1 MLELAKKP
9 LTQSEFL
16 VGLLG
21 QIVAAG
27 KAQHMTAADI
37 AIRAGLAPQTIS
49 RMKARQSGDFGAV
62 ANMAAV
68 VGLQLT
74 LTHRSSVAGRI
85 AAGAFFD

>member
-1 MLELAKKP
+1 MLKLAKKP
-9 LTQSEFL
+9 LTQSDLL
-16 VGLLG
+16 VDLLG

-27 KAQHMTAADI
+27 KAQNMTSADI

-68 VGLQLT
+68 VGLELALT
-74 LTHRSSVAGRI
+74 DKSSTAGRI
-85 AAGAFFD
+85 VAGAFFE

>member
-1 MLELAKKP
+1 MLKLAKKP
-9 LTQSEFL
+9 LTQSELL
-16 VGLLG
+16 VDLLG

-27 KAQHMTAADI
+27 KEQNMTAADI
-37 AIRAGLAPQTIS
+37 AIRAGLAPPTIS

-74 LTHRSSVAGRI
+74 LTDKSSTAGRI
-85 AAGAFFD
+85 AAGAFFE

>member
-1 MLELAKKP
+1 MLKLAKKP
-9 LTQSEFL
+9 LTHSDLL
-16 VGLLG
+16 VNLLG
-21 QIVAAG
+21 RIVAAG
-27 KAQHMTAADI
+27 KEQNMTAADI

-74 LTHRSSVAGRI
+74 LTHKSSPAGRI
-85 AAGAFFD
+85 AAGAFFE